1 MRSDLWDLRVFQLT
15 WQTGIQIANKR
26 RSKPPPA
33 SSGWAQCNHKG
44 SYKQKEL
51 AEEESRRRNGTAG
64 QSDGMGDE
72 LDPPLLVLK
81 MEEGGHKARTSEQL
95 PEAGKDKEPI
105 LPWSPWEGT
114 QPR

>member
-1 MRSDLWDLRVFQLT
+1 M
-15 WQTGIQIANKR
+15 WQTGIQIAKKR
-26 RSKPPPA
+26 RSGAPPA
-33 SSGWAQCNHKG
+33 SSGWAQYNRKG

-51 AEEESRRRNGTAG
+51 AEEESQRRNVTTG

-72 LDPPLLVLK
+72 LDPSLLVLK
-81 MEEGGHKARTSEQL
+81 MEEEGHKARTSEQL
-95 PEAGKDKEPI
+95 PGAGKDKQPI